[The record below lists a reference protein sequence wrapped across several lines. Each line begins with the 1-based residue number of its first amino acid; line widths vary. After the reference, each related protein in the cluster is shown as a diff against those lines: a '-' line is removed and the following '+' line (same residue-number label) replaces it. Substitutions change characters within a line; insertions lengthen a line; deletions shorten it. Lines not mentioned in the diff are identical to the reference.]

1 MFFDPYTI
9 WLYHGNQQP
18 VWRRRAVFFFCLKM
32 FLKCVFSEAMRKWRK
47 YPSCGLQAAGQWRR
61 ACGTTSVSALLLKVW
76 TTEEALEVQKK
87 RGKGFLFSPPKF
99 TKINHPVSSAASRK
113 RICICVGYFPGE
125 KWENRTEAQVESIEK
140 APVGTRFV
148 YNELKSTK
156 IYNVIVFYVF
166 Y

>member
-1 MFFDPYTI
+1 MVCRLQVSEGGPAVPQVFLLCCSRSAPQKKLQKFR
-9 WLYHGNQQP
+9 G
-18 VWRRRAVFFFCLKM
+18 REEKVFFF
-32 FLKCVFSEAMRKWRK
+32 
-47 YPSCGLQAAGQWRR
+47 
-61 ACGTTSVSALLLKVW
+61 
-76 TTEEALEVQKK
+76 
-87 RGKGFLFSPPKF
+87 LFPPKF

-140 APVGTRFV
+140 APMGTCFV